1 MAQTPKQSPPRT
13 RIGCGFLVVASL
25 LTCVLLG
32 INGLIV
38 MNLVNAV
45 LPTLPPEWRHNSRIA
60 QAAVFVGPLVLL
72 VIEWWICDVTID
84 WLKPA
89 PSTSAPSASK
99 GNRRGPA

>member
-1 MAQTPKQSPPRT
+1 MPRIPAPPRT
-13 RIGCGFLVVASL
+13 RIGCGFLLVSAM

-45 LPTLPPEWRHNSRIA
+45 LPTLGSEWRYQKGVS
-60 QAAVFVGPLVLL
+60 QAVVFVGPLVLL

-84 WLKPA
+84 WLRPLRRRA
-89 PSTSAPSASK
+89 DK
-99 GNRRGPA
+99 G